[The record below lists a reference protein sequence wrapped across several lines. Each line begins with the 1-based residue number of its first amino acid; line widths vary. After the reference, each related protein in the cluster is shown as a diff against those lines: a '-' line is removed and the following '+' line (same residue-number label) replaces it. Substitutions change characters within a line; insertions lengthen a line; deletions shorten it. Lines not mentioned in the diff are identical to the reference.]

1 MDFKVPLLFLSML
14 AALEGNAAA
23 AGAPASASPPQLPGT
38 APLTLQG
45 DISELMIAGVD
56 RFLLR
61 ETEAAIAERET
72 RWKRDTSSDA
82 AYAAS
87 VEPNR
92 ARFAQIVGV
101 RDARVKFDN
110 IELVATRS
118 QPALVGKGDGFEVYA
133 VRWPVLPGLTGEGLL
148 LEPTGRSPRAG
159 VVVVPDCEQSPE
171 ALAGL
176 VSGIPRESQL
186 ARRLAESGCRVVVPT
201 LINRGRELSVIAG
214 GRRRST
220 ATHREILY
228 RAAYQMGRHL
238 IGYETQ
244 RILGAVDWLAGSAG
258 REPIGVAGHGEGG
271 LLAMYAG
278 ALDARIQVTGVS
290 GYFDSRQDLWRE
302 PIDRNVFGLLR
313 EFGDAEIASLILPR
327 ALVVEA
333 CAGPEFVIKPGGDAA
348 PGRVTTVNAVSA
360 QAEIERA
367 RNLVRGSALAERLQ
381 LVLSGEGQ
389 GPFGSESFLA
399 RLLDNLVPGAK
410 APASG
415 APPVALV
422 APDPGG
428 RMARQYQE
436 LSDYSQRL
444 VDAGPHARAQFAARI
459 KRTEGIGPFVE
470 SMEPYRQQ
478 FRDEIIGVFDRPREA
493 LSPRT
498 RLRFDEPEYRGYEV
512 TLEVFPEVFFYGI
525 LLIPKD
531 LQPGERRPVVVCQHG
546 WNGRAEHAVT
556 GDMTSYRNFAAE
568 LAKRG
573 FVTFA
578 PQHLY
583 RGDNFRTLQRKANP
597 LKKSLFSV
605 MTAQHEQLLAW
616 LGSLDFVDR
625 ERVAFYGVSY
635 GGKSALRIPAL
646 LPGYTLSICS
656 SDFSDW
662 IWRTVSNRFESG
674 YLAHSEYEIFEF
686 NLGSTFNYGDLA
698 ALICPR
704 PFMVEDFLHSGIQ
717 EEYSA
722 AEYGRVRL
730 LYHNLGISD
739 RTRWTYFGEFR
750 SGVPFTRRETFDF
763 LHEQLR
769 WPLRR

>member
-1 MDFKVPLLFLSML
+1 MDIKVPVLFLAML
-14 AALEGNAAA
+14 LASRLSTL
-23 AGAPASASPPQLPGT
+23 GATTPANVTPPQLAGT

-61 ETEAAIAERET
+61 ETEAAIPARAT
-72 RWKRDTSSDA
+72 RWQRDATSAA
-82 AYAAS
+82 AYVAS
-87 VEPNR
+87 IEPNR
-92 ARFAQIVGV
+92 ARLAEMIGV
-101 RDARVKFDN
+101 RDPRVKFDD

-118 QPALVGKGDGFEVYA
+118 RPALVGKGAGFDVYA
-133 VRWPVLPGLTGEGLL
+133 VRWPVLAGVTGEGLL
-148 LEPTGRSPRAG
+148 LEPTGRTPRAS
-159 VVVVPDCEQSPE
+159 VVVAPDCEQSPE

-176 VSGIPRESQL
+176 VDGIPRESQL
-186 ARRLAESGCRVVVPT
+186 ARRLAESGCRVMVPT

-244 RILGAVDWLAGSAG
+244 RILAAVDWFAASAE
-258 REPIGVAGHGEGG
+258 RTPIGVVGYGEGG
-271 LLAMYAG
+271 LLALYAG

-290 GYFDSRQDLWRE
+290 GYFGSRQDLWRE

-333 CAGPEFVIKPGGDAA
+333 SAGPEFVIKPGTDAA
-348 PGRVTTVNAVSA
+348 PGRVATVPAVSVR
-360 QAEIERA
+360 AEVERA
-367 RNLVRGSALAERLQ
+367 RQLVSGSAFAERLQ
-381 LVLSGEGQ
+381 LVESGDGQ
-389 GPFGSESFLA
+389 GPFGSEPFLA
-399 RLLDNLVPGAK
+399 RLLDHLVPGTK
-410 APASG
+410 AAASG
-415 APPVALV
+415 APPVTLV
-422 APDPGG
+422 ASDPAG

-444 VDAGPHARAQFAARI
+444 VDGGPHVRAQFAAKI
-459 KRTEGIGPFVE
+459 KRAEGLGPFVQ
-470 SMEPYRQQ
+470 SMDAYRHY
-478 FRDEIIGVFDRPREA
+478 FRDEIIGVFDRTREP

-498 RLRFDEPEYRGYEV
+498 RLRFDEPEFRGYEV

-531 LQPGERRPVVVCQHG
+531 LKPGERRPVVVCQHG

-568 LAKRG
+568 LARRG

-616 LGSLDFVDR
+616 LGGLDFVDR

-646 LPGYTLSICS
+646 LPGYALSICS

-662 IWRTVSNRFESG
+662 IWRTVSHRFESG

-704 PFMVEDFLHSGIQ
+704 PFMVEDFLHSGLQ

-722 AEYGRVRL
+722 AEYGRVQL

-750 SGVPFTRRETFDF
+750 SGVPFTHRATFDF
-763 LHEQLR
+763 LHAQLR